1 MKIMAVDYGDTRTGL
16 ALCDRTEFLAS
27 PLGTITEKSLPKAV
41 EKIVYAVREY
51 DARMVVVGLPLNMD
65 GSEGPRAQKCR
76 RVAELLRGIMPDI
89 PVELWDE
96 RGTTKT
102 AIHYMNETDTR
113 GKKRK
118 KLLDGEAAA
127 IILESYLD
135 FRRNMQGH
143 LKDGGN

>member
-16 ALCDRTEFLAS
+16 AMCDRTEFLAS
-27 PLGTITEKSLPKAV
+27 PLGVITEKSLPKTV

-51 DARMVVVGLPLNMD
+51 EAAMVVVGLPLNMD
-65 GSEGPRAQKCR
+65 GSEGERAKKCR
-76 RVAELLRGIMPDI
+76 KVAELLGNIMPDI

-102 AIHYMNETDTR
+102 AIMYMNETDTR

-118 KLLDGEAAA
+118 QTIDAAA
-127 IILESYLD
+127 ASIILDSYIAY
-135 FRRNMQGH
+135 RRNQ
-143 LKDGGN
+143 KPQT

>member
-1 MKIMAVDYGDTRTGL
+1 MKILAGDYGDTRTGL
-16 ALCDRTEFLAS
+16 SLCDRTEFLAS

-51 DARMVVVGLPLNMD
+51 EAKMVVVGLPLNMD
-65 GSEGPRAQKCR
+65 GTEGPRAAKCR
-76 RVAELLRGIMPDI
+76 RVADLLRNIMPDV
-89 PVELWDE
+89 PVEMWDE

-135 FRRNMQGH
+135 FRHNMQAH
-143 LKDGGN
+143 LQNADN